1 MLESDS
7 ASIGETLYQIV
18 EMLQV
23 SVKVLI
29 VDNKKSK

>member
-7 ASIGETLYQIV
+7 ASIGETLYQIA

-23 SVKVLI
+23 SVKDLI
-29 VDNKKSK
+29 IDNKEE